1 MRKVRFDE
9 DDGNADLLLQRIEVF
24 GHIAFFVAEVNNDL
38 RVGGQQ
44 RLEVQIRLAAVH
56 LAGLGERG
64 KVRGQESNLALTR
77 GRVDR
82 DHALRGDRGK
92 DHRCDGAAGRDAGD
106 ICRELDGSA
115 EAVGEG
121 NRFGRFRGFFLG
133 RHFFR
138 LVRFR
143 RGLFGGGAFGL
154 RGLRRSGLLLAG
166 CAAGHKTGDHDK
178 GKQKRENSSVHFRTS
193 YGIVILNIE

>member
-9 DDGNADLLLQRIEVF
+9 DDGNADLLLQRVEVF
-24 GHIAFFVAEVNNDL
+24 SHIALLVAEVNDDL

-44 RLEVQIRLAAVH
+44 RLEVQICLATVH

-77 GRVDR
+77 GSVDG

-92 DHRCDGAAGRDAGD
+92 NHRGDGAAGRDTGD
-106 ICRELDGSA
+106 VRRELNGSA

-138 LVRFR
+138 LLRFR

-154 RGLRRSGLLLAG
+154 RGFWRSGFLLAG
-166 CAAGHKTGDHDK
+166 CATGHETEEHNK
-178 GKQKRENSSVHFRTS
+178 GNQKRKDSSIHFRTS

>member
-1 MRKVRFDE
+1 MGKVCLNK
-9 DDGNADLLLQRIEVF
+9 DDGNTDLCLQRVEVF
-24 GHIAFFVAEVNNDL
+24 SHIALLVAEVNNDL

-44 RLEVQIRLAAVH
+44 RLEVQICLATVH

-64 KVRGQESNLALTR
+64 EVCGQEGHLALAGR
-77 GRVDR
+77 GVDR
-82 DHALRGDRGK
+82 DHALRGDRSE

-106 ICRELDGSA
+106 ICRELDGPA

-121 NRFGRFRGFFLG
+121 HRLGFGRSFFLG
-133 RHFFR
+133 GRFFR
-138 LVRFR
+138 LFRFR
-143 RGLFGGGAFGL
+143 CGLFGGGAFGL
-154 RGLRRSGLLLAG
+154 RGFRRSGFLPAG
-166 CAAGHKTGDHDK
+166 CAAGHETGNHDK

>member
-1 MRKVRFDE
+1 MGKVCLNK
-9 DDGNADLLLQRIEVF
+9 DDGNTDLCLQRVEVF

-44 RLEVQIRLAAVH
+44 RLKVQICLAAMH

-77 GRVDR
+77 GSVDG

-92 DHRCDGAAGRDAGD
+92 DHRCDGAAGRDTGD

-121 NRFGRFRGFFLG
+121 HRLGFGRSFFLG

-138 LVRFR
+138 LLRFR

-154 RGLRRSGLLLAG
+154 RGLRRSGFLLAG
-166 CAAGHKTGDHDK
+166 CAAGHETEEHNK
-178 GKQKRENSSVHFRTS
+178 GNQKRKDSSIHFRTS
-193 YGIVILNIE
+193 YSIVILNIE

>member
-1 MRKVRFDE
+1 M
-9 DDGNADLLLQRIEVF
+9 QRVEVF
-24 GHIAFFVAEVNNDL
+24 SHIALLVAEVNDDL

-44 RLEVQIRLAAVH
+44 RLKVQICLAAIH

-77 GRVDR
+77 GSVDG

-115 EAVGEG
+115 EAVGERHRLG
-121 NRFGRFRGFFLG
+121 FGRSFFLG
-133 RHFFR
+133 
-138 LVRFR
+138 
-143 RGLFGGGAFGL
+143 G
-154 RGLRRSGLLLAG
+154 
-166 CAAGHKTGDHDK
+166 
-178 GKQKRENSSVHFRTS
+178 
-193 YGIVILNIE
+193 